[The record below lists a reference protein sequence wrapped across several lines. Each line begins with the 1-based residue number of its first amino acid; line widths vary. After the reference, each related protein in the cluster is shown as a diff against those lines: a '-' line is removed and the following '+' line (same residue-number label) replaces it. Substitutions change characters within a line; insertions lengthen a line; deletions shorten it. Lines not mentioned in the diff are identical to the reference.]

1 MQNII
6 LQRFNHNV
14 FKNPLEV
21 AENMAQVCTELVASG
36 SDYQILTPV
45 QSIDNQ
51 YFVTCGDQYWRAFYF
66 IENSVAIDSVA
77 NAGQAYQAARAFG
90 NFVFKLKNLSPSEL
104 HTIIPDFHNG
114 EKRLRDFY
122 KSVEKDAC
130 GRVEDCKD
138 LIDFVHKNQKIIV
151 EVQRLIDE
159 KTIPQRAIHYDTKI
173 NNVLFD
179 SHLDKV
185 IAVID
190 LDTVM
195 SGVVLSDFGDLV
207 RTCSPTFDENESD
220 ATKIECR
227 PEIFEAILDGYLD
240 GVGDILLKAE
250 LENLMIGAKNII
262 LIQAIRFFTDYLVG
276 DVYYPIKYKTHNL
289 VRAKNQFA
297 LYTSILRQENYL
309 NKLIFQK
316 IKTQKI

>member
-6 LQRFNHNV
+6 LQCLNHNI
-14 FKNPLEV
+14 FKNPSEV
-21 AENMAQVCTELVASG
+21 AENMARVCRELAASH
-36 SDYQILTPV
+36 SDYEILNPIQTV
-45 QSIDNQ
+45 DNQ
-51 YFVTCGDQYWRAFYF
+51 YFVIYNNQYWRAFYF
-66 IENSVAIDSVA
+66 IENSMAIDSVT

-90 NFVFKLKNLSPSEL
+90 NFVFKLKNLPPSEL

-114 EKRLRDFY
+114 EMRLRNFY
-122 KSVEKDAC
+122 ESIEKDAC
-130 GRVEDCKD
+130 GRAEDSSG
-138 LIDFVHKNQKIIV
+138 LIDFIYKNQQVIV

-159 KTIPQRAIHYDTKI
+159 KKIPQRVIHYDTKI

-220 ATKIECR
+220 STKIECR
-227 PEIFEAILDGYLD
+227 PEIFKSLLEGYLD
-240 GVGDILLKAE
+240 GVDGILLKAE
-250 LENLMIGAKNII
+250 LNNLLLGAKNII
-262 LIQAIRFFTDYLVG
+262 LVQAIRFFTDYLVG
-276 DVYYPIKYKTHNL
+276 DTYYPIKYKTHNL
-289 VRAKNQFA
+289 ARAKNQFA
-297 LYTSILRQENYL
+297 LFSSIVRQENYL
-309 NKLIFQK
+309 NELIFQK
-316 IKTQKI
+316 IKTQRI